1 MQVRSMLGMNAQT
14 GEPMDGLAH
23 LRQSV
28 RDILSTPVGSRVM
41 RRDYGSRL
49 FELLDRPMNQ
59 ELIADIQAVVVMA
72 LSLQEPRIRLSNVKV
87 RMTEA
92 GAQGRHDAA
101 HGRIM
106 IDIEGY
112 YYADGERLM
121 LENLTF

>member
-1 MQVRSMLGMNAQT
+1 MLGMNAQT